1 MNKFAIKLYFVYNF
15 FGDRMKLI
23 VGLGNPGEKYE
34 NTRHNIGFIIL
45 DNYLGNVNFKKDFSS
60 LYYKK
65 DDIYFQK
72 PQTYMNDSGLAI
84 AQLINYYKIDP
95 KDVYVFYDDMDLEF
109 GAIRIRDK
117 GSSGGHNGI
126 KSIISH
132 IGSDFVRIRFGIGKK
147 SDSSIGHVLGSFS
160 KEQLN
165 EIDNMKSFFNFLIDD
180 IINGVDIEKI
190 KTKYNKKK

>member
-1 MNKFAIKLYFVYNF
+1 
-15 FGDRMKLI
+15 MKLI

-117 GSSGGHNGI
+117 GSSGGHNG
-126 KSIISH
+126 
-132 IGSDFVRIRFGIGKK
+132 
-147 SDSSIGHVLGSFS
+147 
-160 KEQLN
+160 
-165 EIDNMKSFFNFLIDD
+165 
-180 IINGVDIEKI
+180 
-190 KTKYNKKK
+190 